1 MQIAFVYTA
10 REARK
15 KRGRVSR
22 FERIVLDKNELL
34 ALHVACGPIFYDAS
48 DDALYGGQVKE

>member
-1 MQIAFVYTA
+1 MFTQPEK
-10 REARK
+10 RG